1 MAGLPHLAQLV
12 YLMGIRPY
20 MDFETAV
27 VGWRRG
33 ISIQSLREETF
44 VEPVPGRHSH
54 LTGSPSRKAVIN
66 SLESLVS
73 AGLLERRPAKKRL
86 VYLLSLALSDKSSQK
101 RRGIGGAEEGHGRS
115 GTENKSKNNNLDN
128 RTGIGGAEEGH
139 GRSGTPPL
147 SVINTHTVRP
157 RENSQDKCTIEDEWV
172 PSKDTLEQVFM
183 SGCGQPDALGI
194 AEFVAANKSRAWLS
208 ADWDAEF
215 KCFCIR
221 NKHRLVMDKKKQ
233 SKQKGGMWDHLEADG
248 VFDEQQH

>member
-101 RRGIGGAEEGHGRS
+101 RR
-115 GTENKSKNNNLDN
+115 
-128 RTGIGGAEEGH
+128 GIGGAEEGH